1 MVESKTGDD
10 SEPYYADF
18 TKKDSSLPKPVVDL
32 IYWKDAKMSGA
43 ALGAGIVLYV
53 LTSFR
58 GYTYLSLT
66 SLLLL
71 THLLISLAMTLV
83 ARWQGKSTPQGKPL
97 QVDPELAKKAVEH
110 VNRAI
115 VWYSELLRGEDV
127 MTAGKVV
134 GVLFVTWTLGSW
146 FDGPTLLML
155 IYVSF
160 FSLPLGYK
168 KNRKVVDEKLAMVQA
183 KLQEVA
189 DKINSKIPKATPAPA
204 PAAATNKQD

>member
-155 IYVSF
+155 
-160 FSLPLGYK
+160 
-168 KNRKVVDEKLAMVQA
+168 
-183 KLQEVA
+183 
-189 DKINSKIPKATPAPA
+189 
-204 PAAATNKQD
+204 